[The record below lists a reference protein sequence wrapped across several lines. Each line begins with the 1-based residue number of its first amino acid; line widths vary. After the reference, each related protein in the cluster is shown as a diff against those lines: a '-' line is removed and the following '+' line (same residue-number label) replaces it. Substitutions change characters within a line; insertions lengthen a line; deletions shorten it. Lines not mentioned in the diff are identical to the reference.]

1 MAFLRLQKR
10 LLGESETLQKNDFFW
25 ALKILCGLK
34 KIDIH
39 AFPKLIELT
48 TPYTID
54 LLIRTAKL
62 FGLRILKVHRPS
74 CRISG
79 KTLPSLA
86 LSCINDSTS
95 EGIEGYEL
103 RLDLIVGS
111 SAGKITYMPALGN
124 QLIKPDVMSM
134 QSAILK
140 TYCSS
145 LTEMRMLLPRL
156 RNNSTH
162 LMARR
167 WS

>member
-10 LLGESETLQKNDFFW
+10 LLGESEMLQKNDFFW

-39 AFPKLIELT
+39 TFPPLIELT

-62 FGLRILKVHRPS
+62 FGLRVLKVHRPS

-79 KTLPSLA
+79 KTLPCLA
-86 LSCINDSTS
+86 LSCINDSMK
-95 EGIEGYEL
+95 EVYEL

-111 SAGKITYMPALGN
+111 SAGKITYIPPLEN
-124 QLIKPDVMSM
+124 QMITIRCDEYAKRYSENLLLIVDWDEDMS
-134 QSAILK
+134 
-140 TYCSS
+140 
-145 LTEMRMLLPRL
+145 TEIKK
-156 RNNSTH
+156 
-162 LMARR
+162 
-167 WS
+167 

>member
-10 LLGESETLQKNDFFW
+10 MLDESEALQEDDFLW
-25 ALKILCGLK
+25 SLKILCSLK
-34 KIDIH
+34 KIDPQP
-39 AFPKLIELT
+39 FPTVADLS

-62 FGLRILKVHRPS
+62 FGLRILKVHKPS

-86 LSCINDSTS
+86 LSCINDSMS

-124 QLIKPDVMSM
+124 QLITARCDEYAKRYSENLLLIVDWDED
-134 QSAILK
+134 A
-140 TYCSS
+140 T
-145 LTEMRMLLPRL
+145 TEIKK
-156 RNNSTH
+156 
-162 LMARR
+162 
-167 WS
+167 

>member
-10 LLGESETLQKNDFFW
+10 MLDESEALQEDDVLW
-25 ALKILCGLK
+25 SLKILCGLK
-34 KIDIH
+34 KIDPQ
-39 AFPKLIELT
+39 AFPKVADLS

-86 LSCINDSTS
+86 LSCINHSTS

-124 QLIKPDVMSM
+124 QLITARCDEYAKRYSENLLLIVDWDED
-134 QSAILK
+134 A
-140 TYCSS
+140 T
-145 LTEMRMLLPRL
+145 TEIKKE
-156 RNNSTH
+156 
-162 LMARR
+162 
-167 WS
+167 

>member
-10 LLGESETLQKNDFFW
+10 LLGESEILQKNDFFW

-39 AFPKLIELT
+39 TFPPLIELT

-62 FGLRILKVHRPS
+62 FGLRILKVHKPS

-79 KTLPSLA
+79 KTLPCLA
-86 LSCINDSTS
+86 LSCINDSMS
-95 EGIEGYEL
+95 EEYEL

-124 QLIKPDVMSM
+124 QLITARCDEYAKRYSENLLLIVDWDD
-134 QSAILK
+134 AISIK
-140 TYCSS
+140 
-145 LTEMRMLLPRL
+145 MKK
-156 RNNSTH
+156 
-162 LMARR
+162 
-167 WS
+167 